1 MSGDAS
7 SHEGMKRPSF
17 VPCAARRFVLNYF
30 AQGTQSAPKTPPAL
44 IISRSPQRLIQI
56 PLDFLVGSKNNA
68 PRAQMPQI
76 SPLTVQR
83 NLFLPL

>member
-30 AQGTQSAPKTPPAL
+30 AQGTQSAPKNTTGLNYQSITATTNSNP
-44 IISRSPQRLIQI
+44 
-56 PLDFLVGSKNNA
+56 VGFFGW
-68 PRAQMPQI
+68 Q
-76 SPLTVQR
+76 
-83 NLFLPL
+83 